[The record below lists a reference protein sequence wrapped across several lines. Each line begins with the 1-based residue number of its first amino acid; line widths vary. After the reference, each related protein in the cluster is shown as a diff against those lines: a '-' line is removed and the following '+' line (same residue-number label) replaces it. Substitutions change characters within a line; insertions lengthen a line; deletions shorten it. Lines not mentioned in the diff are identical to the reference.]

1 MTPRSRPRRQKPDPI
16 APPLEAAG
24 GLSPLAPVEA
34 WFAGRGWTPMEFQR
48 QCWHAF
54 LRGES
59 GLLQVPTGSG
69 KTYAAVMGPIAAMLA
84 EAGSAGRE
92 RSVAGSAAVAAP
104 PRSTRRAS
112 APAAD
117 IAVEPPGLRLLVI
130 TPLRALSRD
139 LALAIEEPIREMG
152 WPLRVAIRNGDTSSH
167 ERGKQL
173 RRPPQILIT
182 TPESLSVLLSNS
194 AAPELFGRLQA
205 VVLDEWHEL
214 MGSKRGSQ
222 CELCLGWL
230 RALRPGL
237 RTWAI
242 SATIGN
248 LEEAARAA
256 LGLTEQQRLVGHEP
270 ADAGMGQPDSYCQ
283 ADSPYQE
290 NSSYQE
296 NSRGSSTGPGNGD
309 RGDQA
314 PVTRAA
320 VASGNASGTVRRD
333 APSGPAA
340 DLRPEPPAEV
350 CQASASLAVQVGSR
364 RALHSAQ
371 PSAPRRKATAAPAA
385 RLITAR
391 LRRDTAI
398 RSLLPETIDGFPWG
412 GHLGLRMYEEL
423 VAGLDP
429 AVSTLLFTNTR
440 NQAERWHQCLRF
452 ACPEME
458 DALALHHSAI
468 DRSEREAIEA
478 RVKSG
483 ELRWVVCTSSLDLGV
498 DFQPVERVVQIGS
511 AKNLARLLQRAGRS
525 AHCPGGTSQVLFM
538 PTNALELLEV
548 SAMRRGLEQGLVEH
562 RRPPQ
567 LPLDVLLQHL
577 VTLACGPGFDP
588 AEELNTVRR
597 CWSFR
602 QLSEAQWQWCLDFL
616 EHGGRCLGAYPR
628 YRKLVRCGADADG
641 NAPAAGNDEAGG
653 PAVREPGCTDVEAGD
668 SDARDRSA
676 AVSDGCHTK
685 ACVAA
690 PAGEPRPPAGQ
701 PAGTDAEP
709 FRYRVLDKAIARL
722 HRFNIG
728 TISADRSVTV
738 RFLRGAVI
746 GHVEEAFIS
755 RLKPGDVFFFAGRQ
769 LEFVRLREMTAQVK
783 ASTRK
788 SSTVP
793 AWAGGQMA
801 LSDLLSEHLRQE
813 VDRCARAL
821 ARPAAGEG
829 MAGSGSRGDLPE
841 HDAGSLD
848 TPELQAL
855 EPLLRRQ
862 ADLSRLPRRDQLLVE
877 LCRSREGSHLFAFPF
892 EGRFVHEGIGFL
904 WAWRLARHH
913 ASTITVS
920 VNDYGFELLAPR
932 GYPFEDLL
940 ALHGEELLET
950 SALES
955 DLEQALNLSELCRRR
970 FRAIAQVSGLI
981 TQAMPGQQRSGGQ
994 LQISAAL
1001 LFDVFQ
1007 KHEPDHL
1014 LLEQARREVLE
1025 EQLERPRLEAA
1036 LERMAGCEWLLE
1048 RTARP
1053 GPLAFPLLVE
1063 RLNNRLSN
1071 ESVLERVQR
1080 LIAEAQRAEG

>member
-1 MTPRSRPRRQKPDPI
+1 M
-16 APPLEAAG
+16 AAG
-24 GLSPLAPVEA
+24 PLAPIEA
-34 WFAGRGWTPMEFQR
+34 WFASRGWTPMAFQR
-48 QCWHAF
+48 RCWQAC
-54 LRGES
+54 LAGES

-84 EAGSAGRE
+84 ETAETTPASPATT
-92 RSVAGSAAVAAP
+92 GSAAAP
-104 PRSTRRAS
+104 PIGGDGRGRRRATG
-112 APAAD
+112 PD
-117 IAVEPPGLRLLVI
+117 GPEGLRLLVI

-152 WPLRVAIRNGDTSSH
+152 WPLRVAIRNGDTASH
-167 ERGKQL
+167 ERSRQL

-182 TPESLSVLLSNS
+182 TPESLSVLLSNA
-194 AAPELFGRLQA
+194 AAPQLFAHLQA

-230 RALRPGL
+230 RRLRPGL

-256 LGLTEQQRLVGHEP
+256 LGLPEEAALITDEAIGPEAVGP
-270 ADAGMGQPDSYCQ
+270 P
-283 ADSPYQE
+283 
-290 NSSYQE
+290 SSVV
-296 NSRGSSTGPGNGD
+296 S
-309 RGDQA
+309 
-314 PVTRAA
+314 AA
-320 VASGNASGTVRRD
+320 AA
-333 APSGPAA
+333 ASGPA
-340 DLRPEPPAEV
+340 P
-350 CQASASLAVQVGSR
+350 
-364 RALHSAQ
+364 
-371 PSAPRRKATAAPAA
+371 A

-398 RSLLPETIDGFPWG
+398 RSLLPESIDGFPWG

-458 DALALHHSAI
+458 ESLALHHSAI
-468 DRSEREAIEA
+468 DRGEREAIEA

-548 SAMRRGLEQGLVEH
+548 SAMRRGLDEGLVEH

-588 AEELNTVRR
+588 DRELPAVRR

-602 QLSEAQWQWCLDFL
+602 QLSDAQWQWCLDFL

-628 YRKLVRCGADADG
+628 YRKLVRCRLTADG
-641 NAPAAGNDEAGG
+641 DLSDE
-653 PAVREPGCTDVEAGD
+653 PAVPG
-668 SDARDRSA
+668 
-676 AVSDGCHTK
+676 
-685 ACVAA
+685 
-690 PAGEPRPPAGQ
+690 
-701 PAGTDAEP
+701 EP
-709 FRYRVLDKAIARL
+709 FRFRVLERSIARL

-728 TISADRSVTV
+728 TITADRAVTV
-738 RFLRGAVI
+738 RFVRGAVL
-746 GHVEEAFIS
+746 GHVEEAFIG

-788 SSTVP
+788 TTTVP

-801 LSDLLSEHLRQE
+801 LSDLLSAHLRQE

-821 ARPAAGEG
+821 AGE
-829 MAGSGSRGDLPE
+829 AE
-841 HDAGSLD
+841 LD
-848 TPELQAL
+848 TAELNAL

-862 ADLSRLPRRDQLLVE
+862 ADLSRLPRHHQLLLE
-877 LCRSREGSHLFAFPF
+877 LCHSREGSHLFAFPF
-892 EGRFVHEGIGFL
+892 EGRFVHEGLGFL
-904 WAWRLARHH
+904 WAWRLARHR

-920 VNDYGFELLAPR
+920 VNDYGFELLAPK
-932 GYPFEDLL
+932 GYPFEELL
-940 ALHGEELLET
+940 ELHGEELLEAT
-950 SALES
+950 TLEA
-955 DLEQALNLSELCRRR
+955 DLEQAVNLSELCRRR

-981 TQAMPGQQRSGGQ
+981 TQAMPGQQKSGGQ

-1014 LLEQARREVLE
+1014 LLEQARREVLD
-1025 EQLERPRLEAA
+1025 EQLERPRLQAA
-1036 LERMAGCEWLLE
+1036 LQRLAGCEWLLE
-1048 RTARP
+1048 RTPRP

-1071 ESVLERVQR
+1071 ESLLERVQR
-1080 LIAEAQRAEG
+1080 LIAEAQRAEA

>member
-1 MTPRSRPRRQKPDPI
+1 MSRAGRSPTPQ
-16 APPLEAAG
+16 A
-24 GLSPLAPVEA
+24 LAPIEA
-34 WFAGRGWTPMEFQR
+34 WFERQGWTPMPFQR
-48 QCWHAF
+48 QCWEAY
-54 LRGES
+54 LAGES

-69 KTYAAVMGPIAAMLA
+69 KTYAAVLGPVAEMLQQ
-84 EAGSAGRE
+84 
-92 RSVAGSAAVAAP
+92 
-104 PRSTRRAS
+104 
-112 APAAD
+112 PAR
-117 IAVEPPGLRLLVI
+117 GLQLLVI

-139 LALAIEEPIREMG
+139 LALAIEEPIQAMG
-152 WPLRVAIRNGDTSSH
+152 WPLSVGIRNGDTASH
-167 ERGKQL
+167 VRTKQL
-173 RRPPQILIT
+173 RTPPQILIT
-182 TPESLSVLLSNS
+182 TPESLSVLLAN
-194 AAPELFGRLQA
+194 AKAELLFADLQA

-222 CELCLGWL
+222 CELCLSWL
-230 RALRPGL
+230 RRLRPGL

-248 LEEAARAA
+248 LEQAAQAA
-256 LGLTEQQRLVGHEP
+256 LGVDHPPRVISAALQR
-270 ADAGMGQPDSYCQ
+270 S
-283 ADSPYQE
+283 
-290 NSSYQE
+290 
-296 NSRGSSTGPGNGD
+296 
-309 RGDQA
+309 
-314 PVTRAA
+314 
-320 VASGNASGTVRRD
+320 
-333 APSGPAA
+333 
-340 DLRPEPPAEV
+340 
-350 CQASASLAVQVGSR
+350 
-364 RALHSAQ
+364 
-371 PSAPRRKATAAPAA
+371 
-385 RLITAR
+385 
-391 LRRDTAI
+391 TAI
-398 RSLLPETIDGFPWG
+398 RSLLPDSIDGFPWG
-412 GHLGLRMYEEL
+412 GHLGLRMYEQL

-468 DRSEREAIEA
+468 DRAEREAIEA
-478 RVKSG
+478 RVKAG

-577 VTLACGPGFDP
+577 TTLACGPGFEP
-588 AEELNTVRR
+588 GQELATVRR
-597 CWSFR
+597 CWSFQ
-602 QLSEAQWQWCLDFL
+602 QLSDSQWQWCLEVL

-628 YRKLVRCGADADG
+628 YRKLVWQ
-641 NAPAAGNDEAGG
+641 
-653 PAVREPGCTDVEAGD
+653 GD
-668 SDARDRSA
+668 
-676 AVSDGCHTK
+676 
-685 ACVAA
+685 
-690 PAGEPRPPAGQ
+690 
-701 PAGTDAEP
+701 
-709 FRYRVLDKAIARL
+709 RYRVVDKAIARL

-728 TISADRSVTV
+728 TITADRSVTV
-738 RFLRGAVI
+738 RFVRGAVI
-746 GHVEEAFIS
+746 GHVEEAFIG

-783 ASTRK
+783 ATTRK

-801 LSDLLSEHLRQE
+801 LSDLLSGHLRQE

-821 ARPAAGEG
+821 AGET
-829 MAGSGSRGDLPE
+829 E
-841 HDAGSLD
+841 LD

-862 ADLSRLPRRDQLLVE
+862 MELSSLPRSDEILLE
-877 LCRSREGSHLFAFPF
+877 HCRSREGSHLFVFPF

-904 WAWRLARHH
+904 WAWRLARHRP
-913 ASTITVS
+913 STVTVS
-920 VNDYGFELLAPR
+920 VNDYGFELLAPK
-932 GYPFEDLL
+932 GYPFEELLDLHGDSLL
-940 ALHGEELLET
+940 AVDELE
-950 SALES
+950 A
-955 DLEQALNLSELCRRR
+955 DLEQAVNLSELCRRR

-981 TQAMPGQQRSGGQ
+981 NQSMPGQNKTGGQ

-1001 LFDVFQ
+1001 LFDVFS
-1007 KHEPDHL
+1007 KHEPDSL

-1025 EQLERPRLEAA
+1025 EQLERPRLQAA
-1036 LERMAGCEWLLE
+1036 LERMAASRWRLE

-1071 ESVLERVQR
+1071 ESLLERVQR
-1080 LIAEAQRAEG
+1080 LIAEAQRAEGV

>member
-1 MTPRSRPRRQKPDPI
+1 MTPRSRPRRPGKQSTT
-16 APPLEAAG
+16 AATTTENDTAENDTAASA
-24 GLSPLAPVEA
+24 LAAAAALAPIEA
-34 WFAGRGWTPMEFQR
+34 WFAGRGWTPMDFQR
-48 QCWHAF
+48 QCWQAF
-54 LRGES
+54 LQGES

-84 EAGSAGRE
+84 EA
-92 RSVAGSAAVAAP
+92 AAA
-104 PRSTRRAS
+104 
-112 APAAD
+112 
-117 IAVEPPGLRLLVI
+117 EPEGLRLLVI

-139 LALAIEEPIREMG
+139 LALAIEEPIRAMG
-152 WPLRVAIRNGDTSSH
+152 WPLRVAIRNGDTASH

-182 TPESLSVLLSNS
+182 TPESLSVLLSNA
-194 AAPELFGRLQA
+194 AAPQLFERLQA

-230 RALRPGL
+230 RRLRPGL

-256 LGLTEQQRLVGHEP
+256 LGL
-270 ADAGMGQPDSYCQ
+270 PDEAELQ
-283 ADSPYQE
+283 WQD
-290 NSSYQE
+290 
-296 NSRGSSTGPGNGD
+296 D
-309 RGDQA
+309 A
-314 PVTRAA
+314 PVA
-320 VASGNASGTVRRD
+320 GTV
-333 APSGPAA
+333 PPPGSGAG
-340 DLRPEPPAEV
+340 
-350 CQASASLAVQVGSR
+350 Q
-364 RALHSAQ
+364 
-371 PSAPRRKATAAPAA
+371 A
-385 RLITAR
+385 RLISAR

-468 DRSEREAIEA
+468 DRAEREAIEA
-478 RVKSG
+478 RVKAG

-548 SAMRRGLEQGLVEH
+548 SAMRRGLAEGLVEH
-562 RRPPQ
+562 RRPPR

-577 VTLACGPGFDP
+577 VTLACGPGFEP
-588 AEELNTVRR
+588 QQELETVRR

-602 QLSEAQWQWCLDFL
+602 DLSDAQWQWCLDFL

-628 YRKLVRCGADADG
+628 YRKLVRCRLSRDG
-641 NAPAAGNDEAGG
+641 SPSDEPAA
-653 PAVREPGCTDVEAGD
+653 PG
-668 SDARDRSA
+668 
-676 AVSDGCHTK
+676 
-685 ACVAA
+685 
-690 PAGEPRPPAGQ
+690 
-701 PAGTDAEP
+701 EP
-709 FRYRVLDKAIARL
+709 FRYRVLERTIARL

-728 TISADRSVTV
+728 TITADRSVTV
-738 RFLRGAVI
+738 RFVRGAVL

-769 LEFVRLREMTAQVK
+769 LEFVRLREMTAHVK
-783 ASTRK
+783 ATTK
-788 SSTVP
+788 KTTTVP

-801 LSDLLSEHLRQE
+801 LSDLLSEHLRAE

-821 ARPAAGEG
+821 AGET
-829 MAGSGSRGDLPE
+829 E
-841 HDAGSLD
+841 LD
-848 TPELQAL
+848 TPELSAL

-862 ADLSRLPRRDQLLVE
+862 ADLSRLPRRHQLLLEV
-877 LCRSREGSHLFAFPF
+877 CRSREGSHLFAFPF
-892 EGRFVHEGIGFL
+892 EGRFVHEGLGFL
-904 WAWRLARHH
+904 WAWRLARHR

-920 VNDYGFELLAPR
+920 VNDYGFELLAPK
-932 GYPFEDLL
+932 GYPFEELL
-940 ALHGEELLET
+940 ELHGEELLET
-950 SALES
+950 TSLEA
-955 DLEQALNLSELCRRR
+955 DLEQAVNLSELCRRR
-970 FRAIAQVSGLI
+970 FRSIAQVSGLI
-981 TQAMPGQQRSGGQ
+981 TQAMPGQQKTGGQ

-1001 LFDVFQ
+1001 LFEVFGR
-1007 KHEPDHL
+1007 HEPDHL

-1025 EQLERPRLEAA
+1025 EQLERPRLQAA

-1048 RTARP
+1048 RPLRP

-1063 RLNNRLSN
+1063 RLNSRLSN
-1071 ESVLERVQR
+1071 ESLLERVQR
-1080 LIAEAQRAEG
+1080 LISEAQRAEG

>member
-1 MTPRSRPRRQKPDPI
+1 MSRSSPATELEPI
-16 APPLEAAG
+16 
-24 GLSPLAPVEA
+24 EA
-34 WFAGRGWTPMEFQR
+34 WFALQAWTPMAFQR
-48 QCWHAF
+48 QCWTAY
-54 LRGES
+54 LQGQS
-59 GLLQVPTGSG
+59 GLLQVPTGAG
-69 KTYAAVMGPIAAMLA
+69 KTYAAVLGPVAEMLQRPD
-84 EAGSAGRE
+84 SK
-92 RSVAGSAAVAAP
+92 
-104 PRSTRRAS
+104 
-112 APAAD
+112 
-117 IAVEPPGLRLLVI
+117 GLQLLVI

-139 LALAIEEPIREMG
+139 LALAIEQPIQAMG

-167 ERGKQL
+167 ERSKQL
-173 RRPPQILIT
+173 RTPPQILIT
-182 TPESLSVLLSNS
+182 TPESLSVLLAN
-194 AAPELFGRLQA
+194 AKAETLFGDLQA

-214 MGSKRGSQ
+214 MGSKRGTQ
-222 CELCLGWL
+222 CELCLSWL
-230 RALRPGL
+230 RRLQPQL

-248 LEEAARAA
+248 LEQAAEAA
-256 LGLTEQQRLVGHEP
+256 LGVGTPPRMVTANLQR
-270 ADAGMGQPDSYCQ
+270 
-283 ADSPYQE
+283 
-290 NSSYQE
+290 
-296 NSRGSSTGPGNGD
+296 T
-309 RGDQA
+309 
-314 PVTRAA
+314 
-320 VASGNASGTVRRD
+320 
-333 APSGPAA
+333 
-340 DLRPEPPAEV
+340 
-350 CQASASLAVQVGSR
+350 
-364 RALHSAQ
+364 
-371 PSAPRRKATAAPAA
+371 
-385 RLITAR
+385 
-391 LRRDTAI
+391 TAI
-398 RSLLPETIDGFPWG
+398 RSLLPESIDGFPWG
-412 GHLGLRMYEEL
+412 GHLGLRMYEQL

-483 ELRWVVCTSSLDLGV
+483 DLRWVVCTSSLDLGV

-577 VTLACGPGFDP
+577 TTLACGPGFEP
-588 AEELNTVRR
+588 EQELASVRR
-597 CWSFR
+597 CWSFQ
-602 QLSEAQWQWCLDFL
+602 QLTDSQWQWCLEVL

-628 YRKLVRCGADADG
+628 YRKL
-641 NAPAAGNDEAGG
+641 EWQ
-653 PAVREPGCTDVEAGD
+653 GD
-668 SDARDRSA
+668 
-676 AVSDGCHTK
+676 C
-685 ACVAA
+685 
-690 PAGEPRPPAGQ
+690 
-701 PAGTDAEP
+701 
-709 FRYRVLDKAIARL
+709 YRVVDKAIARL

-728 TISADRSVTV
+728 TITADRSVTV
-738 RFLRGAVI
+738 RFVRGAVI
-746 GHVEEAFIS
+746 GHVEEAFIG

-783 ASTRK
+783 ATTRK

-801 LSDLLSEHLRQE
+801 LSDLLSGHLRQE

-821 ARPAAGEG
+821 AGET
-829 MAGSGSRGDLPE
+829 E
-841 HDAGSLD
+841 LD
-848 TPELQAL
+848 TPELRAL
-855 EPLLRRQ
+855 EPLLQRQ
-862 ADLSRLPRRDQLLVE
+862 MDLSSLPRNDEILLE
-877 LCRSREGSHLFAFPF
+877 LCRSREGSHLFVFPF

-904 WAWRLARHH
+904 WAWRLARHR

-920 VNDYGFELLAPR
+920 VNDYGFELLAPK
-932 GYPFEDLL
+932 GYPFE
-940 ALHGEELLET
+940 ELLELHGDELLT
-950 SALES
+950 VEDLER
-955 DLEQALNLSELCRRR
+955 DLEQAVNLSELCRRR

-981 TQAMPGQQRSGGQ
+981 TQSMPGQNKTGGQ

-1001 LFDVFQ
+1001 LFDVFS
-1007 KHEPDHL
+1007 KHEPDSL

-1025 EQLERPRLEAA
+1025 EQLERPRLQAA
-1036 LERMAGCEWLLE
+1036 LERMAASRWRLE

-1071 ESVLERVQR
+1071 ESLLERVQR
-1080 LIAEAQRAEG
+1080 LIAEAQKAEAT